1 MLSNN
6 LRFNFRFL
14 KIIYI
19 LRPRY
24 HLKIIRYIIK
34 IAKEQVC
41 LYLRDYMINHNENED
56 GHEK

>member
-6 LRFNFRFL
+6 LRLNFRFL

-19 LRPRY
+19 LHPNY

-34 IAKEQVC
+34 VAKEQVY

-56 GHEK
+56 EHEK